1 VSQKQKITIIISA
14 LLLSTLPFSLHAI
27 GWDYIQPYTLTAVLL
42 CSFAAL
48 ILAHVSIVKM
58 RRYQA
63 KLEHSE
69 ERLRLSLWGSGDE
82 LWDWKIISGE
92 IYRSS
97 SWLHPVELQPS
108 TLDFPPNKALI
119 HPQDLDRVSTNLQ
132 NHLDGKTELFEATYR
147 LKTADQSWT
156 WVLDRGKA
164 VAFASNGKPSRMT
177 GTLKNI
183 HQLKQTEEQLQ
194 LFARCLQTISDAVV
208 ICDTD
213 FNILEVNPAFSKITG
228 KAREQILR
236 RRFELSLY
244 PSRFTNEIRQ
254 QLARTGSWTG
264 EIREQRSNGDI
275 YQAELTFDQIKDE
288 QGHVNQY
295 VAVFSDIT
303 ERKLREAELSRLA
316 NSDTL
321 TGLPNRAVFMQKLGQ
336 LVSAGTEHALLV
348 FDLDN
353 FKKINDS
360 LGHELG
366 DNLLCKLSERLSSY
380 SSYSNKLYRLG
391 GDEFALLLDQ
401 TNDLHHITSLAK
413 ELLTLINQ
421 PIMVNQ
427 HELAITSSV
436 GIVLF
441 PDDGADPQALL
452 RNADTAMY
460 HGKSQGANRYLFF
473 NDSMNKQAVKR
484 LQLENLIRHGL
495 KEDYFAVY
503 YQPKMDIVS
512 GQLVGMEALVRFIT
526 PKGGVISP
534 ASFIPVAEETGQIIE
549 IGEVVLRKSCRAVKD
564 WIDQG
569 LFQGRVAVNLSSRQ
583 FSLPF
588 LCELI
593 DDTLQQTELPSYH
606 LELEI
611 TEGTVMQSPPQAIE
625 TMKKLRARGI
635 HLAMDDFGT
644 GYSSLAYLKQ
654 FPLNTLKIDKAFIDD
669 MNTARGRNMVDTIM
683 TIAHNLSLNV
693 VAEGV
698 EHAEQLEILRKLR
711 CDVIQGYYYS
721 KPLSAEDFG
730 QFLLQQKQKRTKLSA
745 VPVSV

>member
-1 VSQKQKITIIISA
+1 MSLKQKIIIIISVF
-14 LLLSTLPFSLHAI
+14 LLAILPFSLYAFSWSNI
-27 GWDYIQPYTLTAVLL
+27 EPYTLSLVLL

-48 ILAHVSIVKM
+48 LLAHISIVKM
-58 RRYQA
+58 RRYQL
-63 KLEHSE
+63 KLEQSE

-82 LWDWKIISGE
+82 LWDWKISSNE
-92 IYRSS
+92 LYRSS
-97 SWLHPVELQPS
+97 SWLNPVELQPK
-108 TLDFPPNKALI
+108 TEDFPPNRQLI
-119 HPQDLDRVSTNLQ
+119 HPQDLDRVSALLQ
-132 NHLDGKTELFEATYR
+132 EHFNGRTAYFEATYR
-147 LKTADQSWT
+147 IKTADDSWT

-164 VAFASNGKPSRMT
+164 VAFATDGKPSRMT

-183 HQLKQTEEQLQ
+183 NLLKQTEEQLQ
-194 LFARCLQTISDAVV
+194 LFARCLHNISDAVV

-213 FNILEVNPAFSKITG
+213 FVILDVNPSFSQITG
-228 KAREQILR
+228 KSRQQVLQQ
-236 RRFELSLY
+236 RFELSLY
-244 PSRFTNEIRQ
+244 PSRFMYDIRQ
-254 QLARTGSWTG
+254 KLSQSGSWKG
-264 EIREQRSNGDI
+264 EIQEQRPNGEL
-275 YQAELTFDQIKDE
+275 YQAELAIDQIKDE
-288 QGHVNQY
+288 QGNVSQY

-321 TGLPNRAVFMQKLGQ
+321 TGLPNRAVFMQKLGD
-336 LVSAGTEHALLV
+336 LVSNRSEHALLV

-366 DNLLCKLSERLSSY
+366 DRLLCKLAERLTNHANY
-380 SSYSNKLYRLG
+380 CDKLYRLG
-391 GDEFALLLDQ
+391 GDEFALLLEQ
-401 TNDLHHITSLAK
+401 TNDLAYITALAK
-413 ELLTLINQ
+413 ELLGQINQ
-421 PIMVNQ
+421 PIQVHQ
-427 HELAITSSV
+427 HDLAITSSI

-460 HGKSQGANRYLFF
+460 HAKSQGANRYLFF

-484 LQLENLIRHGL
+484 LQIENLIRYGL
-495 KEDYFAVY
+495 KEDYFVVY
-503 YQPKMDIVS
+503 YQPKMDIAS
-512 GQLVGMEALVRFIT
+512 GHLVGMEALVRFIT
-526 PKGGVISP
+526 PKGGLISP

-549 IGEVVLRKSCRAVKD
+549 IGEVVLRKACRDVKT

-569 LFQGRVAVNLSSRQ
+569 LFHGRVAVNLSSRQ

-669 MNTARGRNMVDTIM
+669 MSNARGRNMVDTIM
-683 TIAHNLSLNV
+683 TIAHNLNLTV

-698 EHAEQLEILRKLR
+698 EQSEQLDMLRKLR

-721 KPLSAEDFG
+721 KPLSAADFS
-730 QFLLQQKQKRTKLSA
+730 QFLQQQKQQRNRLNA
-745 VPVSV
+745 VPIR